1 MAENVTTDTG
11 AEAEATVT
19 PTKFLQLSVHVAF
32 DNLPIATYPDD
43 GASEGTVKYGPPFI
57 RFPVSL
63 TAEDATV
70 LQNILGSGRIALVG
84 FEVKDGDG
92 QTRFYRSVRASE

>member
-32 DNLPIATYPDD
+32 NGLPIAAYPDN
-43 GASEGTVKYGPPFI
+43 GASEGSVKYGPPFV

-63 TAEDATV
+63 TAEDAAV
-70 LQNILGSGRIALVG
+70 LENILGSAGIALVG
-84 FEVKDGDG
+84 FEIKDSDG

>member
-1 MAENVTTDTG
+1 MTDNVATDTRP
-11 AEAEATVT
+11 EAEALAA

-32 DNLPIATYPDD
+32 DNLPVAAYPDD
-43 GASEGTVKYGPPFI
+43 GSNEGSVKYGPPFI

-63 TAEDATV
+63 TAEDAAV
-70 LQNILGSGRIALVG
+70 LENIFGSGRIALVG

-92 QTRFYRSVRASE
+92 QTRFYRSVRSSE